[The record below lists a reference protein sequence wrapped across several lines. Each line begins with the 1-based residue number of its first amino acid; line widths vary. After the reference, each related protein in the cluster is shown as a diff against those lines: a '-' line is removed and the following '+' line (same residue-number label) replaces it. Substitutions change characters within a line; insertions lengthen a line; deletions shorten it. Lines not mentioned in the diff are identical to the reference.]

1 VITVVASAI
10 ADITM
15 TVPRLSGRGE
25 TLPSRE
31 ERERLMKENM

>member
-1 VITVVASAI
+1 MITVPGSAD

-15 TVPRLSGRGE
+15 TVPRPPGRGE